1 MDEEKVSSEGWQSG
15 STRFSGYALF
25 DEVRLRYFKRFENSL
40 DLLEANQK
48 YISQGYLPRYLWEFI
63 STVCSLYV
71 ELEPK
76 LDYGKDRDLVV
87 ALGKIKRL
95 MQTGQYELDNSKLKS
110 LGKIEDIDQQKS
122 LAIYF
127 DFVAYFFQMRRFI
140 ELNGIT
146 KYEQAEHDLAEM
158 IMRGLKA
165 KG

>member
-1 MDEEKVSSEGWQSG
+1 MEEEATSSEGWQAG
-15 STRFSGYALF
+15 TTKFSGYALF
-25 DEVRLRYFKRFENSL
+25 DEVRLRFFKRFENSL

-76 LDYGKDRDLVV
+76 LDYGKDKQVAK
-87 ALGKIKRL
+87 ALGKIKML
-95 MQTGQYELDNSKLKS
+95 METGQYDIDPTTMKKMA
-110 LGKIEDIDQQKS
+110 KIEDEDQQKS

-127 DFVAYFFQMRRFI
+127 DFVAYFFQMRKFI
-140 ELNGIT
+140 EFNGIT